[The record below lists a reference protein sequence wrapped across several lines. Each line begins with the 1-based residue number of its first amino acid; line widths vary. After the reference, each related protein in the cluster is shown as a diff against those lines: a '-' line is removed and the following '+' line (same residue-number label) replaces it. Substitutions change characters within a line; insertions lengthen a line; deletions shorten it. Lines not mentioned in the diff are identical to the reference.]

1 MGFKTLI
8 TPDVNWDPLQTLND
22 LSAIVQAQSQLLVD
36 LTIEIGQIKKELEEL
51 KANVQDT
58 E

>member
-1 MGFKTLI
+1 MI
-8 TPDVNWDPLQTLND
+8 TPDADWDPLQTLND

-36 LTIEIGQIKKELEEL
+36 LTIELGQIKKELEEL
-51 KANVQDT
+51 KINVQNP